1 MREPGRCVTAKRKPW
16 ITGTLSQR
24 MYIFFKI
31 EPEMPARLA
40 CQSHVLADSG
50 SDRLVKLSVS
60 TRHNHES
67 WTALSRV
74 TSLGVPPASHSM
86 TEFPRVRR
94 RHGSESSEAPGSPGR
109 GGRRRGAIGSP
120 RRRRRV
126 RVTESSHK
134 FWRPRARPGPPDL
147 AAQVGRPLRGGT
159 GTESADS
166 QYVKFKIGHLN
177 SRCETCADCHIPS
190 PFDHHS
196 PSES

>member
-94 RHGSESSEAPGSPGR
+94 RPGHAFNLNRGHWQPRPRRPSARRNRLPPPAAAGSSNRIESQVLAAPGPARAAGPRGPGPR
-109 GGRRRGAIGSP
+109 SAGRCAAALA
-120 RRRRRV
+120 RRV
-126 RVTESSHK
+126 
-134 FWRPRARPGPPDL
+134 
-147 AAQVGRPLRGGT
+147 Q
-159 GTESADS
+159 
-166 QYVKFKIGHLN
+166 I
-177 SRCETCADCHIPS
+177 
-190 PFDHHS
+190 HS
-196 PSES
+196 M